1 MLDGRTRVGLTVAG
15 GFVGKTVGLLVFG
28 PAGAL
33 VLGAALSV
41 LSQAQAKRVIDSAAP
56 YVLPDHQAW
65 VKEASGS
72 VDALVR
78 RLEAALEEKIA
89 ILRTKYRS
97 LGRGVLGRYV
107 KARIEDDARF
117 LRESNVRLAM
127 VAATNAEEQALA
139 VIAWAGCSTVHP
151 ALYQTEVKVV
161 SEAMRRRPAIT
172 APIWEW
178 ATAIRHTITQGTS
191 AIGSVLP
198 YANGTRQDRQD
209 R

>member
-1 MLDGRTRVGLTVAG
+1 
-15 GFVGKTVGLLVFG
+15 VFG

-33 VLGAALSV
+33 VLGAALPV
-41 LSQAQAKRVIDSAAP
+41 LSQAQAKRVIDSVAP

-65 VKEASGS
+65 AKEASGS

-127 VAATNAEEQALA
+127 VAATDNAEEKALA

-178 ATAIRHTITQGTS
+178 ATAIRHTITQGAS

-198 YANGTRQDRQD
+198 YGNGTRQDRQV